1 MPELTKETVTEALSK
16 VLDPEIKKD
25 LVTLNMVR
33 DIEVT
38 GDKVKLT
45 LVLTTT
51 ACPLKSQI
59 QDDVTNACKSVG
71 AKEVDM
77 TTTAEVP
84 QGRGLPEK
92 KSIKGI
98 KNIIA
103 VASGKGGVGKSTTA
117 TNLAIALAQTGAAVG
132 LMDSDVYGPSI
143 PLMLGVHDRVRA
155 AENGNMIPHEKHGIK
170 MISIGFMLDEEKP
183 VIWRGPMVMQLV
195 TQFLMKVEWGE
206 LDYLVIDLPP
216 GTGDAQLTLAQSVP
230 VSGAVIVT
238 TPQDV
243 ALIDARRAI
252 RMFQEVGVP
261 IAGVIENMSY
271 FSCPHC
277 NEKTNIFSHGGG
289 EDTAKKYDVE
299 FLGEIPLD
307 IRIRECG
314 DAGEPIVSAEP
325 DSVHAK
331 SFLSVA
337 EKVAARIS
345 VIALTAPPAP
355 EPENVVASGVQIS
368 Q

>member
-1 MPELTKETVTEALSK
+1 MALTIETVTEALSK

-33 DIEVT
+33 DI
-38 GDKVKLT
+38 KVDGTKVSLN

-51 ACPLKSQI
+51 ACPLKAEI
-59 QDDVTNACKSVG
+59 QDDVTNAVKSAG
-71 AKEVDM
+71 AETVEIE
-77 TTTAEVP
+77 TTAEVP

-92 KSIKGI
+92 KALPGI

-103 VASGKGGVGKSTTA
+103 VASGKGGVGKSTVA
-117 TNLAIALAQTGAAVG
+117 TNLAIALGQTGASVG

-143 PLMLGVHDRVRA
+143 PLMMGVHEKVRA

-195 TQFLMKVEWGE
+195 TQFLTKVEWGE

-252 RMFQEVGVP
+252 KMFEEVGVP

-277 NEKTNIFSHGGG
+277 NERTDIFAHGGG
-289 EDTAKKYDVE
+289 EETSKKFDVQ

-307 IRIRECG
+307 IKIRECG
-314 DAGEPIVSAEP
+314 DGGEPIVSAQP
-325 DSVHAK
+325 DSEHAK
-331 SFLSVA
+331 SFHHIA
-337 EKVAARIS
+337 ELVAAKIS
-345 VIALTAPPAP
+345 VLALTGEPEPAP
-355 EPENVVASGVQIS
+355 AQTKGIQIS
-368 Q
+368 TS

>member
-1 MPELTKETVTEALSK
+1 MALNEKSVLAELSK

-33 DIEVT
+33 DI
-38 GDKVKLT
+38 KVDGTKVSLN

-51 ACPLKSQI
+51 ACPLKAEI
-59 QDDVTNACKSVG
+59 QNDVTNAVKKAG
-71 AKEVDM
+71 AETVEIE
-77 TTTAEVP
+77 TTAEVP
-84 QGRGLPEK
+84 QGKGLPDK
-92 KSIKGI
+92 KALPGI

-103 VASGKGGVGKSTTA
+103 VASGKGGVGKSTVA
-117 TNLAIALAQTGAAVG
+117 TNLALALAKTGAAVG

-143 PLMLGVHDRVRA
+143 PLMLGVHEKVRA
-155 AENGNMIPHEKHGIK
+155 AENGNMIPHEKYGVK

-195 TQFLMKVEWGE
+195 TQFLTKVEWGE

-216 GTGDAQLTLAQSVP
+216 GTGDAQLTLAQTVP
-230 VSGAVIVT
+230 VSASVIVT

-252 RMFQEVGVP
+252 GMFNEVGIPV
-261 IAGVIENMSY
+261 AGVIENMSY

-277 NEKTNIFSHGGG
+277 NERTDIFSHGGG
-289 EDTAKKYDVE
+289 EKTADKYGVE

-325 DSVHAK
+325 DSPHTK
-331 SFLSVA
+331 SFMTVA
-337 EKVAARIS
+337 EKVAAKIS
-345 VIALTAPPAP
+345 VLALTAEPVPEPAP
-355 EPENVVASGVQIS
+355 AQTTGIQIT
-368 Q
+368 QG

>member
-1 MPELTKETVTEALSK
+1 MALNEKSVLDALSK

-25 LVTLNMVR
+25 LVTLNMIR
-33 DIEVT
+33 DV
-38 GDKVKLT
+38 KVDGSKVSLN

-51 ACPLKSQI
+51 ACPLKAQI
-59 QDDVTNACKSVG
+59 QGEVTEAVKG
-71 AKEVDM
+71 AGAEEVEIE
-77 TTTAEVP
+77 TTAEVP

-92 KSIKGI
+92 KALPGI

-103 VASGKGGVGKSTTA
+103 VASGKGGVGKSTVA
-117 TNLAIALAQTGAAVG
+117 TNLALALAKTGAKVG

-143 PLMLGVHDRVRA
+143 PLMLGVHEKVRA
-155 AENGNMIPHEKHGIK
+155 AENGNMIPHERFGVK

-195 TQFLMKVEWGE
+195 TQFLTKVEWGE

-216 GTGDAQLTLAQSVP
+216 GTGDAQLTLAQTVP

-252 RMFQEVGVP
+252 GMFHEVGIPV
-261 IAGVIENMSY
+261 AGVIENMSY

-277 NEKTNIFSHGGG
+277 NERTDIFSHGGG
-289 EDTAKKYDVE
+289 EATAKKYEVE

-314 DAGEPIVSAEP
+314 DGGEPIVSAEP
-325 DSVHAK
+325 DSVHTK
-331 SFLSVA
+331 SFMHIA
-337 EKVAARIS
+337 EKVAAKIS
-345 VIALTAPPAP
+345 ILALTGDEKMP
-355 EPENVVASGVQIS
+355 VQG
-368 Q
+368 